1 MSLPILIQTVLTP
14 IVLAPI
20 VYLAGRKLSHHVGWL
35 AFAILLHS
43 TTMMLMVAGSE
54 YIEVYSWVPRMGWD
68 IGFKLDGLS
77 LPFALNVA
85 VLSTVIAI
93 YSIPYMEHRIGDK
106 PEEYGSYYAL
116 YLLYAAGMLGAIL
129 ATDLVEFYIFYELM
143 LIPSYLLI
151 ARWGYGE
158 REKIAFMYFLWTH
171 IGALA
176 LLASIVAVYWVTG
189 ATSIEAVKTILQN
202 TRIPFQLEVG
212 IATAMLLGFLV
223 KMAVLGLHVWLPHA
237 HAEAP
242 TPISALLSPAMIG
255 IGGYGVIRI
264 ALGFFPQFFRVYSLP
279 IAIWAFLTMVYGGLV
294 ALSQDDVKRLLAYS
308 SISQMGYLLFGISS
322 VNMLGVSGSI
332 LHYLS
337 HGLGK
342 GILFMVAGILIMQTE
357 LRSISRMGGLAS
369 RMPLTAVSALI
380 GFLTLIGLPTTSG
393 FVSEWMIFGG
403 VIRSSLASGSIE
415 KLLVAVLGLLATMLT
430 AGYGLWTVRRVF
442 FGQTPTHLEEVKEG
456 SMLALTPI
464 IALAIL
470 TFIVGVFPAPILD
483 RLTQTV
489 MLSLNLG

>member
-1 MSLPILIQTVLTP
+1 MDLPILIQTVLTP

-20 VYLAGRKLSHHVGWL
+20 VYLASRRLSHHVGWL

-43 TTMMLMVAGSE
+43 TAMMLMVAGSE

-77 LPFALNVA
+77 FPFAFNIA
-85 VLSTVIAI
+85 VLSTVIAV

-106 PEEYGSYYAL
+106 PGEYGSYYAL
-116 YLLYAAGMLGAIL
+116 YLLYAAGMLGAVL

-158 REKIAFMYFLWTH
+158 RERIAFMYFLWTH

-176 LLASIVAVYWVTG
+176 LLASIVAIYWITG

-202 TRIPFQLEVG
+202 SRIPFQLEVG
-212 IATAMLLGFLV
+212 IATAMLVGFLV

-264 ALGFFPQFFRVYSLP
+264 ALGSFPQFFKVYSLP
-279 IAIWAFLTMVYGGLV
+279 IALWAFLTMLYGGLM
-294 ALSQDDVKRLLAYS
+294 ALSQDDIKRLLAYS
-308 SISQMGYLLFGISS
+308 SISQMGYLLFGVSS
-322 VNMLGVSGSI
+322 ANMLGVSGSI

-342 GILFMVAGILIMQTE
+342 GILFMIAGILIMQT
-357 LRSISRMGGLAS
+357 
-369 RMPLTAVSALI
+369 
-380 GFLTLIGLPTTSG
+380 
-393 FVSEWMIFGG
+393 
-403 VIRSSLASGSIE
+403 
-415 KLLVAVLGLLATMLT
+415 
-430 AGYGLWTVRRVF
+430 
-442 FGQTPTHLEEVKEG
+442 
-456 SMLALTPI
+456 
-464 IALAIL
+464 
-470 TFIVGVFPAPILD
+470 
-483 RLTQTV
+483 
-489 MLSLNLG
+489 